1 MKKYVNYVLMAVLTL
16 VIASCTKDAIIDEG
30 GLTSGKGIRLV
41 ISGLNSGS
49 VTTYAGEVDPIKDE
63 SLIKDNK
70 VTLYQFAYTTDGTG
84 LFNAKYDVSLT
95 ANAQGKLESIV
106 EVTGTGS
113 EYVYYVVANATEA
126 KADTKL
132 GTVSTSMKENDFL
145 VLLTNEAA
153 SAEHLKTPL
162 LLTGR
167 SDKKGLIGYC
177 DVTLY
182 RSVARFDIQS
192 KADAQGRYLD
202 IKKVVITSAKT
213 QGEIF
218 FDGPGTTSISTS
230 QVKNLPEIAG
240 ATLSFTSTG
249 NSDNNGNDIL
259 EHKSVF
265 YLYPTS
271 VDITDTDAT
280 TISIVASYNGGADQ
294 VYTVNGP
301 VDILPNSRYILTAIP
316 GVFKLGLRVANWDE
330 GSEHKFE
337 ELDDLRI
344 SGFSATGG
352 TGSIIDETNYRV
364 NPGENTKITFDL
376 LASSKQGTSFEVGGS
391 AQNTTINV
399 TDGPLATDIT
409 YAVPGYKQSY
419 TIDVVTGDSRSF
431 EIPVT
436 ITDIAT
442 GVNST
447 ITLYGTNAPANSYI
461 VSPGGSSLLF
471 PVYTQVNR
479 AMKNGSGSIVE
490 NKLLP
495 DDWIEDDKTY
505 AAAILWSDR
514 AGDLVKKV
522 EYVDDKE
529 DFKRSYIKVV
539 SGALEGNSVIAL
551 FEDANENGLLDDGEE
566 IKWSWHIWNT
576 DYNPYLL
583 TSVPALNG
591 PHTASEMNGSV
602 YRHNTS
608 VYAVP
613 GSSNNVFM
621 DRNLGAIVE
630 LNGSKVKVAA
640 TTGNKD
646 TYGLLYQWGRKDPLP
661 TYEQK
666 ASFATGHQFKVE
678 VVTEVNNLKN
688 SIYNPLTFYT
698 NKKHQC
704 YDWYTS
710 GTDRNAQNDHL
721 WGGEQGEDKS
731 VFDPCPEGWRVPAGN
746 GGSYADNAKPS
757 PWYGGT
763 SDLNI
768 DHYNADWSAEDGV
781 YFNGSNYNLGFYPLA
796 GYRYPYVPQGG
807 ALGDYLNLYDMYSGS
822 DYPGIKTGIYWFAS
836 SYKGAGGP
844 DVEDPERFAETLQ
857 LLYNPYEPST
867 KLNWNH
873 IYANNGVFRAYSQSV
888 RCVKN

>member
-16 VIASCTKDAIIDEG
+16 VIASCTKDSIIDEG
-30 GLTSGKGIRLV
+30 GQTSGKGIRLV

-49 VTTYAGEVDPIKDE
+49 VTTYAGEVDPIGNE
-63 SLIKDNK
+63 SLINDNK
-70 VTLYQFAYTTDGTG
+70 VTLYQFNYAAGEAG
-84 LFNAKYDVSLT
+84 FFNAKYDVSLT

-113 EYVYYVVANATEA
+113 EYIYYVVANAAEA

-132 GTVSTSMKENDFL
+132 ATVSTSMTESQFL
-145 VLLTNEAA
+145 ELLTNEAA

-162 LLTGR
+162 LLTGK
-167 SDKKGLIGYC
+167 SEKKGLIGYC

-202 IKKVVITSAKT
+202 IKKVVIRSAKT

-218 FDGPGTTSISTS
+218 FDGPGTTTIPAGQIKDLPHIPGTDLNLTS
-230 QVKNLPEIAG
+230 
-240 ATLSFTSTG
+240 SS

-259 EHKSVF
+259 EQKSVF
-265 YLYPTS
+265 YLYPTE
-271 VDITDTDAT
+271 VDAMKTGAT
-280 TISIVASYNGGADQ
+280 TISIVASYNNGPDQ

-301 VDILPNSRYILTAIP
+301 VEIRPNSRYILTAIP

-364 NPGENTKITFDL
+364 NPGESTTITFDL
-376 LASSKQGTSFEVGGS
+376 LASSKQGTSYEVEGS
-391 AQNTTINV
+391 AQNTTITV
-399 TDGPLATDIT
+399 TPGTLATDIT
-409 YAVPGYKQSY
+409 YSVPGYKQSY
-419 TIDVVTGDSRSF
+419 TINVATGDSRSF
-431 EIPVT
+431 EIPVK

-442 GVNST
+442 GINSI

-461 VSPGGSSLLF
+461 VSPGGNSVLF
-471 PVYTQVNR
+471 PVYTQINR
-479 AMKNGSGSIVE
+479 AMVGGIGTIEE

-495 DDWIEDDKTY
+495 NNWIESSKTY
-505 AAAILWSDR
+505 AAAVLWSDR
-514 AGDLVKKV
+514 TGDIINKV
-522 EYVDDKE
+522 EYVNDKD

-539 SGALEGNSVIAL
+539 SGAVEGNSVIAL
-551 FEDANENGLLDDGEE
+551 FEDVNENGSLDDGEE

-576 DYNPYLL
+576 DYNPYVL

-591 PHTASEMNGSV
+591 PHTASGMNGSV
-602 YRHNTS
+602 YRHNTK
-608 VYAVP
+608 VYTVS
-613 GSSNNVFM
+613 GSSDNVFM

-630 LNGSKVKVAA
+630 LNGSLVKAA
-640 TTGNKD
+640 TTGGNKD
-646 TYGLLYQWGRKDPLP
+646 AYGLLYQWGRKDPLP

-666 ASFATGHQFKVE
+666 ASFATGNQFKVE
-678 VVTEVNNLKN
+678 VVTETNNLKN
-688 SIYNPLTFYT
+688 SIHNPLTFYT
-698 NKKHQC
+698 NKKHQS

-710 GTDRNAQNDHL
+710 GIERTSQNDHL

-746 GGSYADNAKPS
+746 GGSYANNATPS

-763 SDLNI
+763 SELNI
-768 DHYNADWSAEDGV
+768 DHYNADWSSEDGV

-807 ALGDYLNLYDMYSGS
+807 ALGDYLNLYDRYSGTQV
-822 DYPGIKTGIYWFAS
+822 PGIKTGIYWFAS

-844 DVEDPERFAETLQ
+844 DVDDPKRFAETLQ
-857 LLYNPYEPST
+857 LLHNPYEPST
-867 KLNWNH
+867 NFTWNH